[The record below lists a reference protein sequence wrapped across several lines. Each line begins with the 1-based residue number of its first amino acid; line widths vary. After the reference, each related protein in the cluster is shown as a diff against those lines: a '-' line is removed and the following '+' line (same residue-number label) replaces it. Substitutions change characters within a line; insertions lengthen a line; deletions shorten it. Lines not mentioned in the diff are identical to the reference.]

1 MGRRNLLLS
10 ASTLDCSHF
19 SSSSE
24 KSSLCRVV
32 VRPWHQLHT
41 LTLSHNHLTHLDDS
55 LQVLPSLRE
64 VRERGG
70 REREEGGR
78 KGEREGRRE
87 GGGRRREG
95 ERGGRECS
103 ILFAEIPSWSY
114 PNIEDLLVTS
124 LLHFCKINF
133 QRNGPTSPSHP
144 HTLTA

>member
-1 MGRRNLLLS
+1 M
-10 ASTLDCSHF
+10 
-19 SSSSE
+19 
-24 KSSLCRVV
+24 

-87 GGGRRREG
+87 GGGEGGREGGERREG
-95 ERGGRECS
+95 MRGVMDEGGREGGFS
-103 ILFAEIPSWSY
+103 FPSSS
-114 PNIEDLLVTS
+114 V
-124 LLHFCKINF
+124 
-133 QRNGPTSPSHP
+133 
-144 HTLTA
+144 